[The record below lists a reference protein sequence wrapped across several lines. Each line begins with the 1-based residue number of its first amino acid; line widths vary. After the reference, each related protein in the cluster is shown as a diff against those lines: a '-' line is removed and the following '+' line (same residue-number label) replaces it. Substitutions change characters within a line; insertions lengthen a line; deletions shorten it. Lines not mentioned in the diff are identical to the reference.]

1 MHETTRSRDRD
12 RDAAD
17 RPRRSDRSERGARR
31 NDGNGNGHGHGHPAP
46 RRISGS
52 AAVEYAKA
60 HLMELTAQPCEAVSS
75 LSRTRDGWRVALEV
89 VELERIPRT
98 TDILASYVVDLDN
111 EGELMGYERVHRYYR
126 NEVSSGES

>member
-1 MHETTRSRDRD
+1 MQNPTRRNRDPDAGRSGNGHHDRRD
-12 RDAAD
+12 QAPEREPREDARPNGAER
-17 RPRRSDRSERGARR
+17 RPRRLSGA
-31 NDGNGNGHGHGHPAP
+31 
-46 RRISGS
+46 

-60 HLMELTAQPCEAVSS
+60 QLLDLTGQPCESVSS

-98 TDILASYVVDLDN
+98 TDILASYVVELDD

-126 NEVSSGES
+126 NEVSGEQ

>member
-1 MHETTRSRDRD
+1 MHESTRRRNRDP
-12 RDAAD
+12 DAGD
-17 RPRRSDRSERGARR
+17 ERSDAGERIARR
-31 NDGNGNGHGHGHPAP
+31 DNGNGHSHEHNHRAP

-98 TDILASYVVDLDN
+98 TDILATYVVELDN
-111 EGELMGYERVHRYYR
+111 EGDLMGYERVHRYYR